1 MSNLVF
7 VSYEDGD
14 PPLSSFIDEKSLLSF
29 VNNLLTHLHY
39 YDWELSILFS
49 RDPFIQNL
57 NKTYRNIDAPTDV
70 LSFEMGECYEDEN
83 GNKHYNAGDIVISF
97 DSLKNNVKNFSVS
110 LNEELKRLI
119 IHAILHLSGMDHST
133 NLQDEP
139 MLLLQEE
146 ILEIFCDFKIVF

>member
-1 MSNLVF
+1 MKKMKYQMVVKNDTSNKMWNIMSNLVF

-83 GNKHYNAGDIVISF
+83 GYVYCEDRYGNRY
-97 DSLKNNVKNFSVS
+97 
-110 LNEELKRLI
+110 
-119 IHAILHLSGMDHST
+119 
-133 NLQDEP
+133 
-139 MLLLQEE
+139 
-146 ILEIFCDFKIVF
+146 